1 MKVKRS
7 FTLLVMLFLAFV
19 ASIAQNKNEITL
31 VTQGFGKNKEEATLH
46 ALRNAIEMSCG
57 TFLFNNSS
65 SLNDELLKDE
75 ITTVSSGNVK
85 SYKIISDMVLADGS
99 HSATVKTTI
108 SLFNLAKYVKSKGY
122 SVEFDG
128 KAFGMNMKIRELNKE
143 NEMQIIKNLIS
154 ITKYC
159 MSCAFQKTLEV
170 SEPMVYDND
179 YYLVEM
185 TVKYK
190 MTPMYA
196 SLVNY
201 LIDTIKA
208 LSLSKEDVQS
218 YINGNFE
225 CYKSSVGK
233 YTGGGA
239 YLLERYSI
247 QNNNLPSDFE
257 KLYDKYKKTENVNI
271 SEICRFLEKLP
282 TGNRLYTDY
291 TNTCSSFRKS
301 VMKLMKISDIYI
313 RNNYIFDALY
323 NTINKE
329 LINFKVVDNLG
340 VESFF
345 DKFYVRDTYDGGSVL
360 VLGSPHGLFK
370 SDSFNKEY
378 SGPMYMNS
386 NPSFY
391 VFDVVSSFCFSIND
405 VLIKKSDIMKYNN
418 FRIENRW

>member
-1 MKVKRS
+1 MILKN
-7 FTLLVMLFLAFV
+7 FTT
-19 ASIAQNKNEITL
+19 SI
-31 VTQGFGKNKEEATLH
+31 
-46 ALRNAIEMSCG
+46 
-57 TFLFNNSS
+57 
-65 SLNDELLKDE
+65 
-75 ITTVSSGNVK
+75 
-85 SYKIISDMVLADGS
+85 
-99 HSATVKTTI
+99 
-108 SLFNLAKYVKSKGY
+108 
-122 SVEFDG
+122 
-128 KAFGMNMKIRELNKE
+128 
-143 NEMQIIKNLIS
+143 
-154 ITKYC
+154 
-159 MSCAFQKTLEV
+159 
-170 SEPMVYDND
+170 
-179 YYLVEM
+179 
-185 TVKYK
+185 
-190 MTPMYA
+190 
-196 SLVNY
+196 
-201 LIDTIKA
+201 
-208 LSLSKEDVQS
+208 
-218 YINGNFE
+218 
-225 CYKSSVGK
+225 
-233 YTGGGA
+233 
-239 YLLERYSI
+239 
-247 QNNNLPSDFE
+247 
-257 KLYDKYKKTENVNI
+257 KKTENVNI